1 MSDEKRKI
9 QKEKKRTILLR
20 GTTILGTGPSAL
32 RSNTGTGMI
41 WTKSTSVGCAV
52 NLKLIERKTS
62 VKKRTWRVLLRQAS
76 KKSNKDDGEPKV
88 KK

>member
-9 QKEKKRTILLR
+9 QKEKKRTILFR
-20 GTTILGTGPSAL
+20 GATILNTGPSAL
-32 RSNTGTGMI
+32 RSNTGAGMI
-41 WTKSTSVGCAV
+41 GTKSASVGCTV
-52 NLKLIERKTS
+52 NLKLIERKIS
-62 VKKRTWRVLLRQAS
+62 VDKQKWGVLLRQAS